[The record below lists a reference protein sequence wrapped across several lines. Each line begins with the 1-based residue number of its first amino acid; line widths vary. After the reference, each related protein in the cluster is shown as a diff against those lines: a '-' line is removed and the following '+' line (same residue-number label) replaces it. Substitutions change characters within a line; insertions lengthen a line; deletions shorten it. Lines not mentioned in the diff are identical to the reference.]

1 VGAAEAFGG
10 AGEDRLRGAD
20 GIVAHVAVPDAKHC
34 PALVRQP
41 LIPDDVAL
49 TIGVLPG
56 IDLHDELRPAAGKV
70 GDIKSDRQLPR
81 ELRTVAGQQLPHL
94 PFFPCRAGPQRAS
107 TLGARYFHTP

>member
-49 TIGVLPG
+49 TIGALPA
-56 IDLHDELRPAAGKV
+56 IDLDDELRPATGKV
-70 GDIKSDRQLPR
+70 GDIGVRCPLS
-81 ELRTVAGQQLPHL
+81 T
-94 PFFPCRAGPQRAS
+94 QR
-107 TLGARYFHTP
+107 